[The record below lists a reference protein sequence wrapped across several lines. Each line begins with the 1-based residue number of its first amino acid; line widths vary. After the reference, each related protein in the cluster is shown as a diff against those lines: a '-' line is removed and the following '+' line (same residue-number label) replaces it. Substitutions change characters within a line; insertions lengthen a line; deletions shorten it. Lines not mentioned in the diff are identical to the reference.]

1 LLRRT
6 LQRSI
11 RPSTKKDSVNKHG
24 ISRLSLAHCFLRY
37 FYRLNAAIRHDCN
50 LQIIKIN
57 KSVVQ
62 FERFTL
68 ANGLRVIIHQDTS
81 TPMAVVNVMYD
92 VGAKDEDPNKTG
104 FAHLFEHL
112 MFGGSINIPVYDEP
126 LQMAGGENNAY
137 TTNDLTNY
145 YIQLPAE
152 NLETAFWLES
162 DRMLSLAFTDNSLE
176 VQRKVVCEEFKE
188 HYLNKPYGDVWLK
201 LRELAYQVHPYRWM
215 TIGKELAHIENAQL
229 QDVKNFFFKHY
240 RPVNAILV
248 VAGNVTVEKVKELA
262 EKWFGPIEPGE
273 KYLRRLPEEPPQTT
287 GKKLEVHAN
296 VPLDA
301 LYKCWHI
308 YPRMDHRYYVAD
320 LITEILS
327 GGGSS
332 RLFQALVKE
341 KQLFSNIECYHFG
354 TTDAG
359 LLAIEGKLVKGVKIE
374 DAEAAI
380 TEELNKLKAEGVTE
394 AELQKVKNKTES
406 MIAFEDMSV
415 MNRANSLAFYEL
427 LGDATLMN
435 SELERYNKVTVE
447 DIHEQSN
454 KIFREENSST
464 LYYCSKV

>member
-1 LLRRT
+1 M
-6 LQRSI
+6 
-11 RPSTKKDSVNKHG
+11 VN
-24 ISRLSLAHCFLRY
+24 
-37 FYRLNAAIRHDCN
+37 
-50 LQIIKIN
+50 
-57 KSVVQ
+57 
-62 FERFTL
+62 FERFSL
-68 ANGLRVIIHQDTS
+68 SNGLRVIVHPDTS

-162 DRMLSLAFTDNSLE
+162 DRMLSLAFTENSLE

-188 HYLNKPYGDVWLK
+188 HYLNKPYGEVWLK
-201 LRELAYQVHPYRWM
+201 LRDLAYEVHPYRWM
-215 TIGKELAHIENAQL
+215 TIGKELSHIENAQL
-229 QDVKNFFFKHY
+229 QDVRNFFFKHY

-248 VAGNVTVEKVKELA
+248 VAGNVTVEQVRTLA
-262 EKWFGPIEPGE
+262 EKWFGPIENGE
-273 KYLRRLPEEPPQTT
+273 KYLRQLPEEPKQTRA
-287 GKKLEVHAN
+287 KKLEIQAE

-308 YPRMDHRYYVAD
+308 YSRLDHRYYVSD
-320 LITEILS
+320 LITEVLG

-332 RLFQALVKE
+332 RLFQSLVKE
-341 KQLFSNIECYHFG
+341 KRLFSNIECYHFG

-359 LLAIEGKLVKGVKIE
+359 LLTIEGKLVKGVKME

-380 TEELNKLKAEGVTE
+380 NVELEKMKQEKVSE

-406 MIAFEDMSV
+406 MIAFEDMSL
-415 MNRANSLAFYEL
+415 MNRANSLAYYEL
-427 LGDATLMN
+427 LGDASLMN
-435 SELERYNKVTVE
+435 TELDRYNKVTVE
-447 DIHEQSN
+447 DVQQLSN
-454 KIFREENSST
+454 EIFTEENSST
-464 LYYCSKV
+464 IWYLAKN

>member
-1 LLRRT
+1 M
-6 LQRSI
+6 I
-11 RPSTKKDSVNKHG
+11 
-24 ISRLSLAHCFLRY
+24 
-37 FYRLNAAIRHDCN
+37 
-50 LQIIKIN
+50 
-57 KSVVQ
+57 Q

-68 ANGLRVIIHQDTS
+68 ANGLRVLVHQDNS

-145 YIQLPAE
+145 YIQIPAE

-162 DRMLSLAFTDNSLE
+162 DRMLSLAFSENSLE

-201 LRELAYQVHPYRWM
+201 LRELAYTTHPYRWM
-215 TIGKELAHIENAQL
+215 TIGKELSHIENAQL

-248 VAGNVTVEKVKELA
+248 VAGNVTVERVRELA
-262 EKWFGPIEPGE
+262 EKWFGPIASGEP
-273 KYLRRLPEEPPQTT
+273 YNRQLPSEPSQSIA
-287 GKKLEVHAN
+287 KKLEVRAD

-308 YPRMDHRYYVAD
+308 YPRMDHRYYVSD
-320 LITEILS
+320 LITEVLS

-332 RLFQALVKE
+332 RLFQKLVKE
-341 KQLFSNIECYHFG
+341 KKLFSNIECYHFG
-354 TTDAG
+354 TVDSG
-359 LLAIEGKLVKGVKIE
+359 LLAIEGKLVKGVDIKE
-374 DAEAAI
+374 AEKAVE
-380 TEELNKLKAEGVTE
+380 EELELLKAEKISE
-394 AELQKVKNKTES
+394 QELQKVKNKTES
-406 MIAFEDMSV
+406 MIAFEDMSL

-435 SELERYNKVTVE
+435 TELDRYQKVTAE
-447 DIHEQSN
+447 DIQLLSKE
-454 KIFREENSST
+454 IFREENSST
-464 LYYCSKV
+464 LYYLSKN